1 MEVVHKNNSF
11 SINTFMIGIRGN
23 SMKPDTIDALR
34 LVKDSILS
42 FGSIYDISISKS
54 LMDSKKKL
62 DSSRTWTSKIK

>member
-1 MEVVHKNNSF
+1 
-11 SINTFMIGIRGN
+11 MIGIRGN